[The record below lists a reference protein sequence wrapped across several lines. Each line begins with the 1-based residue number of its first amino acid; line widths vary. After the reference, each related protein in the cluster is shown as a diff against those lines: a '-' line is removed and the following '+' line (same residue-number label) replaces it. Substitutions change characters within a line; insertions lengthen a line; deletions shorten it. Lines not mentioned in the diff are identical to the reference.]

1 MKWLRWEITF
11 VYWLVPAPC
20 SKQGQ
25 ESRLSRTVFRWGFD
39 ISKNGDS
46 MTSPGNLCKCSVTLT
61 VPKGFFFNLNGI
73 FCTTDGVHCLLSCQ
87 WAALRVW
94 LYSSLPHMRNLYTLI
109 RSYLS
114 FFLFQLSQWLQ
125 YERCSNLLIP
135 SVLPWTLVFSCQP
148 CTGEP
153 RTGPSA
159 ADRLHQ
165 CCGEVE
171 IPFSF
176 SWEADRMHKI
186 CENSQSSRKETKM
199 MLAFSV
205 AFSQKPSFILNTYK
219 VLRNLEGCGVWNCVF
234 QGQQELQTTA

>member
-1 MKWLRWEITF
+1 MFSHTYSTKGVFLSFKWNFLYYRWCALP
-11 VYWLVPAPC
+11 LV
-20 SKQGQ
+20 
-25 ESRLSRTVFRWGFD
+25 LSVGSIKSLTVFFTPSHEEF
-39 ISKNGDS
+39 IHINKILLELFSF
-46 MTSPGNLCKCSVTLT
+46 PAVSVTPIREVLQS
-61 VPKGFFFNLNGI
+61 FNL
-73 FCTTDGVHCLLSCQ
+73 
-87 WAALRVW
+87 
-94 LYSSLPHMRNLYTLI
+94 
-109 RSYLS
+109 
-114 FFLFQLSQWLQ
+114 
-125 YERCSNLLIP
+125 
-135 SVLPWTLVFSCQP
+135 VLPWTLVFSCHP

-171 IPFSF
+171 IPFGF